1 MYYSV
6 NDLYDISLV
15 STQISVCMLS
25 LQGLDEG
32 ETYELFTSFLSND
45 YRGSKKE
52 LQVKLL
58 TDLNQACHTTS
69 IE

>member
-52 LQVKLL
+52 LQVKKLA
-58 TDLNQACHTTS
+58 DLNQACHMNS